1 MSNMA
6 PLRPKPKSPYKAL
19 LSSSKSKGASD
30 VTRKIYMNELPLKRT
45 TMAKSI
51 EDESYRKYHSSSR
64 NIVKDLNLNLSKN
77 LNRSQEKEP
86 NSDRK
91 NIEHKK
97 NSLKHE
103 LNTGRHSKL
112 GKNLYSSSSKMDKY
126 AEKSTMISTLLSTH
140 HQRQQKYKED
150 LKKHEEGK
158 NCRVIVIGGS

>member
-6 PLRPKPKSPYKAL
+6 PLKPKPKSPYKAL
-19 LSSSKSKGASD
+19 LSSSKSKGTSD

-45 TMAKSI
+45 MMTKSI

-64 NIVKDLNLNLSKN
+64 NIVKDLNLNLGRN

-86 NSDRK
+86 FSDRK

-112 GKNLYSSSSKMDKY
+112 GKNKLYSSSSKMDKY
-126 AEKSTMISTLLSTH
+126 AEKSTMISTLLSSH

-150 LKKHEEGK
+150 LKKH
-158 NCRVIVIGGS
+158 